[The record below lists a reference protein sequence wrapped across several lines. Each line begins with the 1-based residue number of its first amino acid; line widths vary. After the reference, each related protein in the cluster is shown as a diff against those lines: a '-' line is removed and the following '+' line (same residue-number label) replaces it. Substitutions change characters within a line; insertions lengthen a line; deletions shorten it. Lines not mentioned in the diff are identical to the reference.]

1 MKDFDIEGYEFENS
15 EWITAYED
23 SDGHLEIDTG
33 CDIIEITKKDI
44 LAMSKYFKITEKDLA
59 T

>member
-1 MKDFDIEGYEFENS
+1 MKDFDIEEYEFENS

-33 CDIIEITKKDI
+33 CDIIEITKKDV
-44 LAMSKYFKITEKDLA
+44 LAMIKYFEITEKDLA
-59 T
+59 S